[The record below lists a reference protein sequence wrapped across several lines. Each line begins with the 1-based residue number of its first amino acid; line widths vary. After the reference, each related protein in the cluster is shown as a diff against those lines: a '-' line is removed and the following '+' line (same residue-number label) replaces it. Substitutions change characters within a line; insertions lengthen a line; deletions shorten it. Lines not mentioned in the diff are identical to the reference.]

1 VVRISAKADYAVRA
15 LVVLARHANPHE
27 GPITVDR
34 IAREGGIPPRFLEG
48 ILAEVRRAGL
58 VDSKR
63 GAEGGYRVARDPGD
77 IRVADVV
84 RVIDGP
90 IMQVAGRDP
99 DDVDYPP
106 ALTAIREV
114 WRAAGDGAERALDA
128 VTLAD
133 LLTDGAP
140 DFQI

>member
-1 VVRISAKADYAVRA
+1 MRISAKADYAVRA
-15 LVVLARHANPHE
+15 LVVLARHTSPDE
-27 GPITVDR
+27 GPVTVDR
-34 IAREGGIPPRFLEG
+34 IAREGDIPPRFLEG

-63 GAEGGYRVARDPGD
+63 GAEGGYRIARDPAD

-90 IMQVAGRDP
+90 IMQVAGKDP

-106 ALTAIREV
+106 GLDSIREV
-114 WRAAGDGAERALDA
+114 WRAAGDGAERVLNDVALG
-128 VTLAD
+128 D
-133 LLTDGAP
+133 LISRGAP

>member
-1 VVRISAKADYAVRA
+1 MRISAKADYAVRA
-15 LVVLARHANPHE
+15 LVVLARHAGPDE
-27 GPITVDR
+27 GPVTVDR

-63 GAEGGYRVARDPGD
+63 GAEGGYRMAHDPAD
-77 IRVADVV
+77 VRVADVV

-106 ALTAIREV
+106 GLDAIREV
-114 WRAAGDGAERALDA
+114 WRAAGDGAEQALDA
-128 VTLAD
+128 VTLGD
-133 LLTDGAP
+133 LLSGGAP

>member
-1 VVRISAKADYAVRA
+1 MRISAKADYAVRA
-15 LVVLARHANPHE
+15 LVVLARHASPDE
-27 GPITVDR
+27 GPVTVDR
-34 IAREGGIPPRFLEG
+34 IAREGDIPPRFLEG

-58 VDSKR
+58 VESKR
-63 GAEGGYRVARDPGD
+63 GAEGGYRIARDPAD

-90 IMQVAGRDP
+90 IIQVAGKDP

-106 ALTAIREV
+106 GLDGIREV
-114 WRAAGDGAERALDA
+114 WRAVGDGAERALDDVA
-128 VTLAD
+128 LGD
-133 LLTDGAP
+133 LISRGAP